1 MATSSSMIHAL
12 CLSVRQSACMSVCV
26 YVCECVDC
34 PQVSVVP
41 PVSSPGDEVTLR
53 CSAEYGAPHSAD
65 AESSALTADQLPQLM
80 MRLDDVELM
89 DSTAQYSHR
98 GGQPGLQPHTVTRV

>member
-1 MATSSSMIHAL
+1 M
-12 CLSVRQSACMSVCV
+12 CVCACVCV
-26 YVCECVDC
+26 DS
-34 PQVSVVP
+34 PQVSVDP

-98 GGQPGLQPHTVTRV
+98 GGQPGLQPHTVRRV